1 MRVGVPAEVKSDEY
15 RVALTPAGAYELV
28 RHGHDVWVE
37 HDAGAGSG
45 LADED
50 YERVGARVGDVG
62 AAWGCDLVLKVKEPQ
77 PAEFGFLR
85 DDQILFTYLHLAANR
100 GVADALRR
108 AGTTAV
114 AYETVQDRDDLLP
127 LLAPMSE
134 IAGRQGGRGVLLG
147 GVAGVAPGSVVVI
160 GGGIVGTN
168 AAVVAAG
175 MQAHVAVLDTD
186 LGRLRELEL
195 ALAGRVTLLH
205 STRLAIE
212 DLLPTADLVIGAVLL
227 PGALAPRLVTREAL
241 RLMRPG
247 SVIVDV
253 AVDQGGCIETTRPT
267 THSDPV
273 FTVDGV
279 VHYCVANMPGAVPV
293 TATRALGNATLPY
306 VVRIADEGLDGALR
320 SLEAL
325 RPGVN
330 VRDGKIVNAA
340 VAEALAA

>member
-1 MRVGVPAEVKSDEY
+1 MR
-15 RVALTPAGAYELV
+15 R
-28 RHGHDVWVE
+28 GHDVWVE

-45 LADED
+45 LSDED

-77 PAEFGFLR
+77 PPEFGFLR
-85 DDQILFTYLHLAANR
+85 DDQVLFTYLHLAANP

-108 AGTTAV
+108 AGTTGV
-114 AYETVQDRDDLLP
+114 AYETVEDRTGRLP

-134 IAGRQGGRGVLLG
+134 IAGRLAVQAGARYLERPQGGRGVLLG

-195 ALAGRVTLLH
+195 CLAGRVTLLH

-212 DLLPTADLVIGAVLL
+212 ELLPTADLVVGRGAAARRARAA
-227 PGALAPRLVTREAL
+227 PGDA
-241 RLMRPG
+241 
-247 SVIVDV
+247 
-253 AVDQGGCIETTRPT
+253 
-267 THSDPV
+267 
-273 FTVDGV
+273 
-279 VHYCVANMPGAVPV
+279 
-293 TATRALGNATLPY
+293 ATRSA
-306 VVRIADEGLDGALR
+306 
-320 SLEAL
+320 
-325 RPGVN
+325 
-330 VRDGKIVNAA
+330 
-340 VAEALAA
+340 